1 MLTVKTP
8 AETLDIITDQ
18 FHCLATQ
25 ELVPLEAALGRV
37 LAEDILAQEFVPDF
51 DRSSVDGYAVRS
63 ADTFGC
69 STAIPAIFPLQG
81 AVEMGESAP
90 ALAANS
96 CLYVPTGGAIPAGA
110 DAMVMIEY
118 SEDYGDGTIGLS
130 KPASPGKNIVF
141 RGDDVKPGQLVLP
154 QGRKLGPQ
162 DIGALA
168 ALGWSQVPV
177 RTPIQIGVISTG
189 DELVPVESTPAMGQ
203 VRDINSAMVSAM
215 MRNCG
220 AAVHSYGIV
229 RDDVQLL
236 RQTVAQAVAE
246 NEMVLLSGGSS
257 VGMKDA
263 TCQVISELG
272 ELLLHGIAIK
282 PGKPTIIGKVGAKP
296 VVGLPGHPAA
306 AFFIC
311 HLFMRPLLYQ
321 LQGRQAISYLLPAR
335 LSEKISANDGRTQ
348 YISVSLE
355 QRDGEWW
362 ACPLRA
368 KSSQITNLAATD
380 GYICIPRDT
389 EGLAAGTIVSVALYS
404 AE

>member
-1 MLTVKTP
+1 
-8 AETLDIITDQ
+8 
-18 FHCLATQ
+18 
-25 ELVPLEAALGRV
+25 
-37 LAEDILAQEFVPDF
+37 
-51 DRSSVDGYAVRS
+51 
-63 ADTFGC
+63 
-69 STAIPAIFPLQG
+69 
-81 AVEMGESAP
+81 
-90 ALAANS
+90 
-96 CLYVPTGGAIPAGA
+96 
-110 DAMVMIEY
+110 MVMIDY

-162 DIGALA
+162 YIGALA

-177 RTPIQIGVISTG
+177 RTPIRIGVISTG

-220 AAVHSYGIV
+220 AAVPSYGIV

-263 TCQVISELG
+263 TCQVISERG

-282 PGKPTIIGKVGAKP
+282 PGKPTISGNVGAKP
-296 VVGLPGHPAA
+296 VVGL
-306 AFFIC
+306 
-311 HLFMRPLLYQ
+311 
-321 LQGRQAISYLLPAR
+321 
-335 LSEKISANDGRTQ
+335 
-348 YISVSLE
+348 SL
-355 QRDGEWW
+355 
-362 ACPLRA
+362 
-368 KSSQITNLAATD
+368 IH
-380 GYICIPRDT
+380 I
-389 EGLAAGTIVSVALYS
+389 
-404 AE
+404 